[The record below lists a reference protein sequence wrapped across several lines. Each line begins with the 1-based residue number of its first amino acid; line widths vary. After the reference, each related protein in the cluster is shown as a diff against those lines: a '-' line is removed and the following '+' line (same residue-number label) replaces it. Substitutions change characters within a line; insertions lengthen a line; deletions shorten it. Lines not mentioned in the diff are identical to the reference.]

1 MGLNFGCKEQCAKL
15 LQYQPKTYHWSIR
28 QSKKSSQRLQENAS
42 LLQWHVWGKPPNRKG
57 SGRELVFRPRT
68 GRNEP
73 VSPIGV
79 VIVKF
84 AHATCTGFW
93 KEWKSGR
100 EGGDFW
106 DGHYRPFCRLST
118 CCWERGSCFAVSRWL
133 RPWAWPPRASH
144 RASTAFPMSAA
155 IPWAPAPT
163 VSLMDGGRQNK
174 NFARKRSLSGDTPGG
189 RCCLSFP
196 MRTLGL
202 RPCIYMGRRS
212 NSK

>member
-1 MGLNFGCKEQCAKL
+1 MGLNVGCKEQSAKL

-42 LLQWHVWGKPPNRKG
+42 LLQWHVWGKPPNQKG
-57 SGRELVFRPRT
+57 SGGELVFRPRT

-133 RPWAWPPRASH
+133 RPWDRGHPERPVGRPQPSRWLRPFH
-144 RASTAFPMSAA
+144 
-155 IPWAPAPT
+155 
-163 VSLMDGGRQNK
+163 GRQLLL
-174 NFARKRSLSGDTPGG
+174 SLSWMAEDRTKTLQGKGHCQVILLEGDVV
-189 RCCLSFP
+189 
-196 MRTLGL
+196 
-202 RPCIYMGRRS
+202 
-212 NSK
+212 